1 MIAEAVE
8 AEEETEVVAWGAA
21 DSVAMTVAG
30 DLVAEEV
37 LGDLVAL
44 VAADMVAETL
54 SIDQA
59 RGLRI

>member
-8 AEEETEVVAWGAA
+8 AEEETEVVAWGEA
-21 DSVAMTVAG
+21 DSVSMTVAG
-30 DLVAEEV
+30 DLVVEEV
-37 LGDLVAL
+37 LGDL
-44 VAADMVAETL
+44 VAADMVAETP